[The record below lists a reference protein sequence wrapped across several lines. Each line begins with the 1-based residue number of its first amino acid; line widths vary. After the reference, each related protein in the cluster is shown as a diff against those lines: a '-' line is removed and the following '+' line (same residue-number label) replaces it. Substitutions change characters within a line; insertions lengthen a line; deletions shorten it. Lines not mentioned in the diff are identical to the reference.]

1 MQECH
6 VPRKKVACRSF
17 VGSVTHEN
25 ILSVWNVCM
34 EGSKLGIMNGL
45 FAHYILTKK
54 YLSRIHWGYD
64 MIHFLQ
70 TQGSVVAPQTSTS
83 SASKP
88 PHQVQL

>member
-1 MQECH
+1 MYHE
-6 VPRKKVACRSF
+6 RKRPVALIVS
-17 VGSVTHEN
+17 SVTQE
-25 ILSVWNVCM
+25 ICM

-45 FAHYILTKK
+45 FIKIFEQDTLG
-54 YLSRIHWGYD
+54 LYD